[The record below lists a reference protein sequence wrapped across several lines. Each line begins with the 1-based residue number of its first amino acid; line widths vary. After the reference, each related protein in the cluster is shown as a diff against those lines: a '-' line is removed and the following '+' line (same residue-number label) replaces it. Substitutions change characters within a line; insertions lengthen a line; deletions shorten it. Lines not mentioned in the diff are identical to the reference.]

1 MQYPDLGKHLKVILI
16 SSKIDRTNAS
26 NSILEE
32 IHALILKRKKY
43 ERKFS
48 IFRKI
53 LLSKKRAIVINSSNW
68 EDWKL
73 LSLKYD
79 EMKKIILDIDK
90 KWADLKR
97 LRRQL
102 RQTKI

>member
-1 MQYPDLGKHLKVILI
+1 MILI
-16 SSKIDRTNAS
+16 SSKIDITNAS
-26 NSILEE
+26 DSILEE
-32 IHALILKRKKY
+32 IYALILKRKEY
-43 ERKFS
+43 ESKFS
-48 IFRKI
+48 ILQKK
-53 LLSKKRAIVINSSNW
+53 LLSKKSAILINSTNW

-73 LSLKYD
+73 LSIEYD

-90 KWADLKR
+90 KWTDLKR